1 MSDRIY
7 AIDHVMIHVPASQSA
22 GAVFERLGFA
32 VTPKSEMPGLS
43 NRLVCF
49 GDTPHQTGVC
59 NYFELM
65 ALEDAETAPPPM
77 PRLLN
82 GFGPVSTV
90 MAVDDAHAVTE
101 RLQQGGMAIGPVLEL
116 ERDWALPDGTVVTP
130 AFSVAIP
137 NLGQAPIYWNYCRH
151 KTPCHYVRQEFVT
164 HPNTALA
171 FDAVY
176 AIVGDPD
183 AAAAHFARTWQARVD
198 GDRLVLPEGP
208 AMHLMTAQTEKPV
221 LPDGLIATDRSG
233 LKGLRV
239 RVGDAA
245 RARDVIEDGGVATV
259 DMPGGFAVRAA
270 DAAGCALVFG
280 EWHATDR

>member
-1 MSDRIY
+1 MSDRIN

-32 VTPKSEMPGLS
+32 VTPKSGMPGLS

-49 GDTPHQTGVC
+49 GDTPHQDGVC

-65 ALEDAETAPPPM
+65 ALEDAEAAPPPM
-77 PRLLN
+77 PRLLD

-90 MAVDDAHAVTE
+90 MAVDDARAVTE
-101 RLQQGGMAIGPVLEL
+101 RLQQGGMTIGPVLEL
-116 ERDWALPDGTVVTP
+116 QRDWALPDGTVITP

-137 NLGQAPIYWNYCRH
+137 DLGQAPVYWNYCCH
-151 KTPCHYVRQEFVT
+151 KTAHHYVRQEFVV

-176 AIVGDPD
+176 VIVDDPE
-183 AAAAHFARTWQARVD
+183 AAAAHYARTWQARVD

-208 AMHLMTAQTEKPV
+208 SMHLMTSHTAKSV
-221 LPDGLIATDRSG
+221 LPDGLMTTDRPG
-233 LKGLRV
+233 LKGVRV

-245 RARDVIEDGGVATV
+245 KARDVIEDGGVATV
-259 DMPGGFAVRAA
+259 DMPDRFAVRDA

-280 EWHATDR
+280 ERHATDR